1 MSDTEKALNRQ
12 EQIWAGLYG
21 PPKAT
26 SLIEEARKSMKVDP
40 AASIQDVLASLDARM
55 TAADD
60 DDDLD
65 EAGTMRP
72 I

>member
-1 MSDTEKALNRQ
+1 MTKIAAALDRQ
-12 EQIWAGLYG
+12 EQIWAGIYG
-21 PPKAT
+21 PPRARE
-26 SLIEEARKSMKVDP
+26 LIAQARARLSADP
-40 AASIQDVLASLDARM
+40 DADVTAVLAAIDAGLH
-55 TAADD
+55 D